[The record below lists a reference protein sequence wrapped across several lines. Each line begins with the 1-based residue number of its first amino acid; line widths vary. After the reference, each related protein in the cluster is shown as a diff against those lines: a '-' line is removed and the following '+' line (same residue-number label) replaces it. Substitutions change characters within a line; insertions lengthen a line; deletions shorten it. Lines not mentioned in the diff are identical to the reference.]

1 MSRTRVGGG
10 LGSEFGSAPG
20 GTGPII
26 AGAAV
31 AFGALITART
41 AAAATL
47 AVLVLAGCGG
57 GGGESSTAA
66 ALPAGCTRA
75 PAPAANAVHLSRPT
89 TTLRGPATA
98 TVETSCGSFMIA
110 LDTAR
115 APRTA
120 SSFAYLARHGVYD
133 DTPFHRIV
141 PGFVIQGGDPAGT
154 GEGGP
159 GYSVKEAPP
168 SSLKYTE
175 GIVAMAKTGA
185 EPAGTSGSQ
194 FFIVTGP
201 DAEQLTPAYA
211 LLGKVTKG
219 MDVATRIG
227 GIQAGPDGAP
237 AAQVVMKTVTVK
249 EG

>member
-66 ALPAGCTRA
+66 ALPAGGPPA
-75 PAPAANAVHLSRPT
+75 PAP
-89 TTLRGPATA
+89 G
-98 TVETSCGSFMIA
+98 
-110 LDTAR
+110 
-115 APRTA
+115 
-120 SSFAYLARHGVYD
+120 
-133 DTPFHRIV
+133 
-141 PGFVIQGGDPAGT
+141 

-159 GYSVKEAPP
+159 LLPPNPPPRGPAP
-168 SSLKYTE
+168 
-175 GIVAMAKTGA
+175 GA
-185 EPAGTSGSQ
+185 RGKRRG
-194 FFIVTGP
+194 G
-201 DAEQLTPAYA
+201 LLYA
-211 LLGKVTKG
+211 LGYPRG
-219 MDVATRIG
+219 
-227 GIQAGPDGAP
+227 
-237 AAQVVMKTVTVK
+237 
-249 EG
+249 